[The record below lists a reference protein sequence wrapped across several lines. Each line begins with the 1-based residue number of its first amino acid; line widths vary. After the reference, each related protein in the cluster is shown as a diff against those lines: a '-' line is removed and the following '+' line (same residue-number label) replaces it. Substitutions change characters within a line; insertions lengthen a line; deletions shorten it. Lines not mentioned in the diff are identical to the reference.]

1 MACDW
6 RSQQGPGEKCGLAR
20 HTAGAALV
28 EVLAAMTLF
37 AIAGSVVSAAAVT
50 NLRALRTATT
60 LEYLVAM
67 ASRELAIAQVKGAPP
82 TSDDGVVDEP
92 AIGAVRRQL
101 VVTREAN
108 DLATLVI
115 AVATTGSP
123 TVTMR
128 TRMLVPQ

>member
-1 MACDW
+1 VT
-6 RSQQGPGEKCGLAR
+6 RAR
-20 HTAGAALV
+20 HTAAGAALV

-37 AIAGSVVSAAAVT
+37 AIAGSVVAAAAAT

-67 ASRELAIAQVKGAPP
+67 ASRELAIAQAKGAPP

-101 VVTREAN
+101 VVTREAD

-115 AVATTGSP
+115 AVATAGSS

>member
-1 MACDW
+1 
-6 RSQQGPGEKCGLAR
+6 
-20 HTAGAALV
+20 
-28 EVLAAMTLF
+28 MTLF
-37 AIAGSVVSAAAVT
+37 AIAGSVVGAAAVT

-67 ASRELAIAQVKGAPP
+67 ASRDLAIAQAKGAPP

-101 VVTREAN
+101 VVTREAD

-115 AVATTGSP
+115 AVATAGSP